1 MYTVRKPVKRWS
13 LRSAYA
19 SATLA
24 ALIAALSAEPALA
37 HLDIRPSLVEHGV
50 PTEIRVE
57 LPQLRPGAPPDKL
70 EVLATREQGQV
81 GSDSVWT
88 VRLRA
93 NGPPGNVPVVLR
105 ALYPDS
111 SSVEVDAALTV
122 VPGPEGSGFPW
133 PGVIVGAALAA
144 GFAVVALLVARRKA

>member
-1 MYTVRKPVKRWS
+1 M
-13 LRSAYA
+13 
-19 SATLA
+19 
-24 ALIAALSAEPALA
+24 ALSAEPAWA
-37 HLDIRPSLVEHGV
+37 HLSVQPSLVQHGTITDV
-50 PTEIRVE
+50 RVE
-57 LPQLRPGAPPDKL
+57 LPPLRPGGPPNGLEVEGEEL
-70 EVLATREQGQV
+70 EVLATREQGMV

-93 NGPPGNVPVVLR
+93 NGPPGNLPVVLR

-144 GFAVVALLVARRKA
+144 GVAVVALLVARRKA

>member
-1 MYTVRKPVKRWS
+1 MKRWS
-13 LRSAYA
+13 LRHAYVGTTL
-19 SATLA
+19 ATL
-24 ALIAALSAEPALA
+24 LAALSAEPARA
-37 HLDIRPSLVEHGV
+37 HLGVQPSLVQQGTV
-50 PTEIRVE
+50 TDIRVE
-57 LPQLRPGAPPDKL
+57 LPPLRAGGPPNGL
-70 EVLATREQGQV
+70 EVEGEEIEVLATREQGRV
-81 GSDSVWT
+81 GSDSVWA

-122 VPGPEGSGFPW
+122 VPGPEGSGYPW